1 MLIRVEQSRVIVD
14 PEGVAGGEIVGHS
27 TLSGDEWV
35 AAKESPGRAF
45 VDWQAPLGE
54 PVVYRHGV
62 VESPVAFIESFQ
74 RDELASVDGR
84 LVAPIDLANSRER
97 QVERDIHEFWP
108 KGGSRP
114 LILRGG
120 PNRQSEPIT
129 FGADA
134 AASNVIERLLEDP
147 FLVVRHNRA
156 RCPVKNCSIPAVR
169 LFSPRNGSVR
179 YLGQDYTG
187 EFNEWVLEGVEP
199 RPPATPV
206 PAVTWADVAA
216 VGSWADVKA
225 AHGSWAGV
233 LDGQL

>member
-14 PEGVAGGEIVGHS
+14 PEGVTGGEIIGRS
-27 TLSGDEWV
+27 TITGETWV
-35 AAKESPGRAF
+35 AARESPGRAF

-54 PVVYRHGV
+54 PVVYRHGG
-62 VESPVAFIESFQ
+62 VETPVASLESFR
-74 RDELASVDGR
+74 RDELSSIDGR
-84 LVAPIDLANSRER
+84 LVAPIDRSNSREW

-134 AASNVIERLLEDP
+134 AASSMIERLLEEP
-147 FLVVRHNRA
+147 FLVVRHNRV
-156 RCPVKNCSIPAVR
+156 RCPVRNCSIPAVR
-169 LFSPRNGSVR
+169 LFSTRNGSVR
-179 YLGQDYTG
+179 YLGQDYNG

-206 PAVTWADVAA
+206 PARTWADIAQEHASWADVAA
-216 VGSWADVKA
+216 N
-225 AHGSWAGV
+225 HGSWAGV
-233 LDGQL
+233 RDGA

>member
-35 AAKESPGRAF
+35 AAKDSPGWAF

-54 PVVYRHGV
+54 PVVYRHGG
-62 VESPVAFIESFQ
+62 VETPVAFVESFQ
-74 RDELASVDGR
+74 RDEVSSIDGR
-84 LVAPIDLANSRER
+84 LVASIYRSSSRER

-120 PNRQSEPIT
+120 PNKQSEPIT

-134 AASNVIERLLEDP
+134 AASSMIERLFEEP

-156 RCPVKNCSIPAVR
+156 RCLVKNCSIPAVR
-169 LFSPRNGSVR
+169 LFSLRNGSVR
-179 YLGQDYTG
+179 YLGQDYNG
-187 EFNEWVLEGVEP
+187 EFNEWALEGVEP
-199 RPPATPV
+199 RPPARPV

-216 VGSWADVKA
+216 VGSWSDVGA
-225 AHGSWAGV
+225 AYASWAGV
-233 LDGQL
+233 RDGQ